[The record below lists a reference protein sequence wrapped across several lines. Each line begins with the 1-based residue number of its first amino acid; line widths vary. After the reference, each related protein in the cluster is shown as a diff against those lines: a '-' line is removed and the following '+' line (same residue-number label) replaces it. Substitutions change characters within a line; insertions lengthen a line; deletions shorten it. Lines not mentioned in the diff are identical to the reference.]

1 MRFVLTTRYAQDV
14 ALFRHSG
21 DRLWY
26 GLLGL
31 AALVAPWVMTDFY
44 VGEAAM
50 VLIWAVAGVGVML
63 LVGYTGLV
71 SLGHA
76 AFLAI
81 GAYAHAAFL
90 RWGVP
95 LPLSL
100 PLAGLLAAAVGAV
113 VGYSALRMTG
123 VYLAVATLAF
133 ERIVAFL
140 VEQGGPVTGGVRG
153 VAMTQPSFF
162 GVSVVDSE
170 VFYYLCLAVLAAA
183 LLGARN
189 LLRSPTGRA
198 FVAVRDSEISAESMG
213 VHLATTKIV
222 SFAVSAA
229 LTGLAGGLM
238 AHKIGFLV
246 PEAFGVNI
254 SIALLLLVVVGGLG
268 SLHGVVFGALFV
280 GFLPQ
285 LLALIRDQLAAFGVA
300 RLPGLEVGVYGAIL
314 VLFLV
319 FEPLGIYGRW
329 LKMRAW
335 FDEFPLYRKATFKRQ
350 KSYLRTE
357 RVQ

>member
-1 MRFVLTTRYAQDV
+1 MRFVFTTRYAQDV
-14 ALFRHSG
+14 ALFRHNG
-21 DRLWY
+21 ERFWY
-26 GLLGL
+26 ALLGVLAL
-31 AALVAPWVMTDFY
+31 AAPWLMGEFY
-44 VGEAAM
+44 VGEFAL
-50 VLIWAVAGVGVML
+50 VFIWAIAGAGVML

-81 GAYAHAAFL
+81 GAYSHAVFL
-90 RWGVP
+90 DYG
-95 LPLSL
+95 LPFAVSL
-100 PLAGLLAAAVGAV
+100 PLAALVSAGVGAL
-113 VGYSALRMTG
+113 VGIPALRMTG

-133 ERIVAFL
+133 ERIVAYAI
-140 VEQGGPVTGGVRG
+140 EHWTPVTGGLRG
-153 VAMTQPSFF
+153 KIVAQPEWF
-162 GVSVVDSE
+162 GTSVAE
-170 VFYYLCLAVLAAA
+170 PHLFYYICLGVLALS

-213 VHLATTKIV
+213 VHLARTKTIA
-222 SFAVSAA
+222 FAVSAA
-229 LTGLAGGLM
+229 FTGLAGGLL
-238 AHKIGFLV
+238 AHKIGHLS
-246 PEAFGVNI
+246 PEAFTVQT
-254 SIALLLLVVVGGLG
+254 SIQLLLLVVVGGLG

-285 LLALIRDQLAAFGVA
+285 VLALARDVLPAAVGQI
-300 RLPGLEVGVYGAIL
+300 PGLELGVFGAIL

-329 LKMRAW
+329 LKVRAW

-350 KSYLRTE
+350 RSFLRTE
-357 RVQ
+357 RVH